1 MKKSAITINQKVLD
15 QLAERNVVVNLTK
28 RLPTV
33 TIFVKEALPDL
44 ERVPRGLYLTEIYGG
59 DIINGEL
66 NNAFLIFNLG
76 KREVYWETTL
86 IELLNELEC
95 GVVDLT

>member
-66 NNAFLIFNLG
+66 NNAFRHRNSS
-76 KREVYWETTL
+76 TT
-86 IELLNELEC
+86 IC
-95 GVVDLT
+95 GQAWLSLYSI